1 MKQTTKMFLGSV
13 ALAMF
18 GSGLTVVPAM
28 AAAPDVQ
35 EVQQAAGQ
43 PVDLTKAAASA
54 VNEVVYIKVV
64 QNSKT
69 QMIGGDDG
77 SDPFDFFFGF
87 PFGGNGGGGRGSRQ
101 IQTPKQ
107 EGSGSGVI
115 ISADGYIV
123 TNNHVVDNAD
133 EITVTLNDKREFKAR
148 VIGTDKASDL
158 ALIKI
163 EASGLPVMPIGD
175 SEQLKVGEWVLAVG
189 SPLNLTSTVTAGIV
203 SAKART
209 VGAEGIESFIQ
220 TDAAINPG
228 NSGGALVNVKG
239 ELVGINTML
248 ISNTGSFTGYGFA
261 IPTSIMKKVVSD
273 LRQYGVVQR
282 ALLGIMGSDLD
293 KYISAQKDQDKKVP
307 DFGTVSG
314 VYVAS
319 VEDDSAGKD
328 AGLEKGDVITGI
340 DGRAIKSMAE
350 LQVIMV
356 NHRPGDKVTLTYLRN
371 KKKIT
376 KTVVLRNAQGNTKI
390 VKNSNIDLLGV
401 AVKPLDAKTKTRLGV
416 SYGLSVEGLEN
427 GRFRDAGISKGY
439 VILKVNGTAMRTQS
453 DLESAFKAAQ
463 QTPEQTLFISGMY
476 PSGRRASYAVSVSSD
491 NSNK

>member
-1 MKQTTKMFLGSV
+1 MMKQSTKMLFGAM
-13 ALAMF
+13 ALALTT
-18 GSGLTVVPAM
+18 SGLTTAPAM
-28 AAAPDVQ
+28 AAVPETTQ
-35 EVQQAAGQ
+35 SIAGQ

-64 QNSKT
+64 QNGKT
-69 QMIGGDDG
+69 QTISGGD
-77 SDPFDFFFGF
+77 DPFDFFFGF
-87 PFGGNGGGGRGSRQ
+87 PFGGGNGRGGNRQ
-101 IQTPKQ
+101 IQTPKR

-115 ISADGYIV
+115 ISKDGYIV
-123 TNNHVVDNAD
+123 TNNHVVDDAD

-163 EASGLPVMPIGD
+163 QATDLPVMPIGD
-175 SEQLKVGEWVLAVG
+175 SETLKVGEWVLAVG

-282 ALLGIMGSDLD
+282 ALLGIRGGDLD
-293 KYISAQKDQDKKVP
+293 DYISSLKDKDEKVP
-307 DFGTVSG
+307 DFGTVTG

-319 VEDDSAGKD
+319 VEDDGAGKQ
-328 AGLEKGDVITGI
+328 AGLQKGDVIVGV
-340 DGRAIKSMAE
+340 DGRTIKSMAE
-350 LQVIMV
+350 LQVIMI
-356 NHRPGDKVTLTYLRN
+356 NHRPGDKVTITYLRN
-371 KKKIT
+371 KKKIS
-376 KTVVLRNAQGNTKI
+376 KTVTLRNAQGNTKV

-401 AVKPLDAKTKTRLGV
+401 AVKPLDNKGKEQLNV
-416 SYGLSVEGLEN
+416 SYGLKVEGLEN
-427 GRFRDAGISKGY
+427 GRFRDAGINKGF
-439 VILKVNGTAMRTQS
+439 VILKVNGQPMRSES
-453 DLESAFKAAQ
+453 DLENAFKAAQ

-491 NSNK
+491 SQTDK